1 MRAMGALRVFRPFRT
16 TTVKLP
22 RGKKWAC
29 LPRRTPQIR
38 HVGFL
43 RSLLRALN
51 GTKLRTGA
59 LLTRRD
65 VPFNLVAKLQQCI
78 LTRGGLDSFARPMI
92 CVATAAMRGIFCTME
107 MLVFHELPCM
117 LIT

>member
-1 MRAMGALRVFRPFRT
+1 MLPRARWVLFVSFSPFRT
-16 TTVKLP
+16 TTAKLP

-38 HVGFL
+38 PFGLL

-59 LLTRRD
+59 LMMRLD
-65 VPFNLVAKLQQCI
+65 VPFNLVAD
-78 LTRGGLDSFARPMI
+78 GVP
-92 CVATAAMRGIFCTME
+92 
-107 MLVFHELPCM
+107 
-117 LIT
+117 